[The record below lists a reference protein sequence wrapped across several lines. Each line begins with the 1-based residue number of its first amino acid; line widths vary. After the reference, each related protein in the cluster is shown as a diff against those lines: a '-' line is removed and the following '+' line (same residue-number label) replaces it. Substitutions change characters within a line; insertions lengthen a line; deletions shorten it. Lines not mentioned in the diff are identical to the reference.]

1 MVLKTVKYNYDFNDK
16 KPKEDR
22 YFQANPKKKGLQE
35 FYRNLSEDDKLIKE
49 IILTIEIKIL
59 QM

>member
-16 KPKEDR
+16 KPKEER
-22 YFQANPKKKGLQE
+22 YFQANPKKRLQE
-35 FYRNLSEDDKLIKE
+35 FYRNLSEDEKLIKE

>member
-22 YFQANPKKKGLQE
+22 YFQANPKKKGCKS
-35 FYRNLSEDDKLIKE
+35 FTE
-49 IILTIEIKIL
+49 IFQK
-59 QM
+59 MKN

>member
-1 MVLKTVKYNYDFNDK
+1 MIRNQK
-16 KPKEDR
+16 KRDISKPT
-22 YFQANPKKKGLQE
+22 QKKKRLQE
-35 FYRNLSEDDKLIKE
+35 FYRNLSEDEKLIKE